1 MFERL
6 WQSVSWLLRL
16 LPGGGR
22 REARSAWLVVGRG
35 EGGVTK
41 QGGAAAAAHK
51 DIGPKDWLCTVQN
64 TAADSILYILYNC
77 VSLRSGVAI
86 PGLNKSH

>member
-22 REARSAWLVVGRG
+22 REARLVVGRG

-41 QGGAAAAAHK
+41 QGGAAAAAHTK
-51 DIGPKDWLCTVQN
+51 ISALKTGFALCRTRLQIQYFIFYTTV
-64 TAADSILYILYNC
+64 
-77 VSLRSGVAI
+77 
-86 PGLNKSH
+86 